1 MLDKIKAFLMFR
13 AFTIV
18 INQLCISVMEGLVEI
33 IAVMPKRNI
42 RMAIKIMDI
51 PRNGSKQFFLFS
63 SIKRSFGTN
72 AKKNVAI
79 KNTKYKM
86 RFVFVFFNKIGSR
99 KSYVKA
105 IGIAIPKMSTMFLL
119 DFAFCLLV

>member
-18 INQLCISVMEGLVEI
+18 INQLCISVMEGFVEI

-42 RMAIKIMDI
+42 RMAIKIRDI

-63 SIKRSFGTN
+63 SIKCSFGTN
-72 AKKNVAI
+72 AKKNVTI

-86 RFVFVFFNKIGSR
+86 RPVFVFFNKIGSR
-99 KSYVKA
+99 KSH
-105 IGIAIPKMSTMFLL
+105 P
-119 DFAFCLLV
+119 DFC